1 MAQRKMLPGLDGIR
15 LAAIVW
21 IVIYHFGVETA
32 TAGLYAPRFFTSPAC
47 AALVQGAVF
56 WMTALSG
63 VCLGLKYAGRPLRPG
78 EYVKSRFLAIYPLFW
93 LFFLPLFFY
102 SDILHGN
109 NAGVPRWKVVLS
121 LIGMDGYLQPWTAT
135 FYKIGEWYLGVQ
147 VLLYCLFPLILLC
160 SRRRAGRLGLAAALL
175 ALWLAAPRILPAEAD
190 VFHTVLGQLP
200 VFAAGTALGQWLAAP
215 PAAAPQRYLPWL
227 LTVGL
232 LDAALTLGL
241 LGMEPYWT
249 YSLAALGLFWPAFR
263 LGQLLRGRGAALA
276 HRASRLC
283 YGVYLAHHV
292 GITLVLIP
300 LLAGLGGGAALWWAG
315 LAACL
320 AGAFLAAAAGQGIV
334 SAAMRLS
341 ARKRREKAEE

>member
-109 NAGVPRWKVVLS
+109 NVLAPGHEHDDLCGQDKFHLVHPDTDWQAGLRH
-121 LIGMDGYLQPWTAT
+121 AE
-135 FYKIGEWYLGVQ
+135 KIGIGTMQYE
-147 VLLYCLFPLILLC
+147 LIK
-160 SRRRAGRLGLAAALL
+160 
-175 ALWLAAPRILPAEAD
+175 
-190 VFHTVLGQLP
+190 
-200 VFAAGTALGQWLAAP
+200 
-215 PAAAPQRYLPWL
+215 
-227 LTVGL
+227 
-232 LDAALTLGL
+232 
-241 LGMEPYWT
+241 M
-249 YSLAALGLFWPAFR
+249 
-263 LGQLLRGRGAALA
+263 
-276 HRASRLC
+276 
-283 YGVYLAHHV
+283 
-292 GITLVLIP
+292 
-300 LLAGLGGGAALWWAG
+300 
-315 LAACL
+315 
-320 AGAFLAAAAGQGIV
+320 
-334 SAAMRLS
+334 
-341 ARKRREKAEE
+341 